1 MPEIDPGITDAL
13 DKLAMQDPVAARLA
27 APAIAWLTGG
37 GGAGRITQERVQ
49 RFCWYDL
56 PLKWQL
62 DFTRHQAVTSAL
74 STALDLLGL
83 PRYAQLCRS
92 EVTTRVHRAYEQDMQ
107 LGLKA
112 FREANLE
119 SGIYPVDLPELRWGA
134 AMGIEEA
141 STLSGVQ
148 DFLELAVATAE
159 LIPGSRG
166 WRSRQAG
173 LVRSYLTA
181 PNFRLGGQTPLDVV
195 LTERIQ
201 IWINVERSELR
212 RRLLS
217 GLANRLLHP
226 GSLPEDI
233 EDPYPAL
240 TALLRRIA
248 GDGADGPGGAPNA
261 LDREA
266 GGGELPDP
274 VQVIA
279 RNLRLIRRRQGRWL
293 MTRKGLGV
301 ADNPL
306 SAWSLV
312 PGTFLTGNPFHRMA
326 GEILLARLM
335 DGESV
340 PLGQILSMVTQAV
353 AQAGYREAGT
363 GMPPGSSSVRRAV
376 AETLEPVRALGLLL
390 PGGGQSGVALNPA
403 GKATALE
410 ALRLRATG
418 PAAPPWQ

>member
-1 MPEIDPGITDAL
+1 MPDIDPGITEAL

-27 APAIAWLTGG
+27 APAVAWVAGG

-62 DFTRHQAVTSAL
+62 DFTGRQAVASAL
-74 STALDLLGL
+74 SVTLDLLGL
-83 PRYAQLCRS
+83 PRYAQICRS
-92 EVTTRVHRAYEQDMQ
+92 ELTAQVHRAYEQDMQ
-107 LGLKA
+107 EGLKA
-112 FREANLE
+112 FREANLA

-134 AMGIEEA
+134 AMGMEEA
-141 STLSGVQ
+141 GTLSGVQ
-148 DFLELAVATAE
+148 DFLELAVATGE
-159 LIPGSRG
+159 LVPGTRG

-173 LVRSYLTA
+173 LVRSYLTT
-181 PNFRLGGQTPLDVV
+181 PNFRLGGQRPLDVV

-201 IWINVERSELR
+201 IWINVEQSEIR

-226 GSLPEDI
+226 GSLPE
-233 EDPYPAL
+233 EVKDPYPAL
-240 TALLRRIA
+240 TALLGRIA
-248 GDGADGPGGAPNA
+248 GDGTGGA
-261 LDREA
+261 A
-266 GGGELPDP
+266 GAAGAEDVQTRGSQPVDP

-279 RNLRLIRRRQGRWL
+279 SNLRLIRRRQGRWVI
-293 MTRKGLGV
+293 TRKGLS
-301 ADNPL
+301 ALSNPR

-312 PGTFLTGNPFHRMA
+312 PGTFLTGNPFHKMA
-326 GEILLARLM
+326 GEILFARLI
-335 DGESV
+335 DGES
-340 PLGQILSMVTQAV
+340 LSMAQILGLVTQAV

-363 GMPPGSSSVRRAV
+363 GMPPGPPSIRRAV
-376 AETLEPVRALGLLL
+376 AETLDPARALDLLL
-390 PGGGQSGVALNPA
+390 PQAGQAAVALNRV
-403 GKATALE
+403 GRATALE